1 MRTAYLATA
10 AFVLAL
16 GAVNPVPAL
25 EAPATPDIASI
36 RLLPP
41 VPQLMAA
48 PTIGSLQAEL
58 DQAVRVIRERHPQA
72 LTQTSPT
79 GRYLVSVLLDANGG
93 VERSEVQQVDASDMG
108 TFLSMR
114 ALASQDAARSRT
126 MTLQKGRPLPDGTV
140 LNSDVM
146 VQLSTLPPGFDP
158 TRAVSRVHSI
168 VRERHANLLLPAS
181 GEVLNRLTIFL
192 TDDGRID
199 RESIEQTR
207 FDALRRAP
215 LEDDKFAERMA
226 ERFAKTLGVDV
237 ARIGVV
243 GFTYVE
249 EGTSRLIRSQDGLPK
264 ESGDRRTLLVQYAW
278 PRRPGDTGP
287 SMPMAAQAQQQA
299 TSFDKAAALALAEYH
314 FRDAFAGPET
324 SAGTPTI
331 LLNSR
336 GEVLRVGR
344 VQYRSGEIHEVS
356 LQQQLMQ
363 GVRVDRLI
371 SPTLKN
377 AGGASAVI
385 TFAWVTAP
393 AG

>member
-1 MRTAYLATA
+1 MRTAYLAA
-10 AFVLAL
+10 AAAVMTL
-16 GAVNPVPAL
+16 GAIRLLPAL
-25 EAPATPDIASI
+25 EAPAAPNVADI

-41 VPQLMAA
+41 VPQPSFARAL
-48 PTIGSLQAEL
+48 GSPQADLERAL
-58 DQAVRVIRERHPQA
+58 GVIRERHPQV
-72 LTQTSPT
+72 LNQPSPT
-79 GRYLVSVLLDANGG
+79 GRYLVAITIDAEGL
-93 VERSEVQQVDASDMG
+93 VERSEVLQADTADRSPLLSIRTWTTPDAI
-108 TFLSMR
+108 
-114 ALASQDAARSRT
+114 RSAT
-126 MTLQKGRPLPDGTV
+126 INLPKGRPLPDGTIM
-140 LNSDVM
+140 NSDVM
-146 VQLSTLPPGFDP
+146 VQLSTLPSGFDP
-158 TRAVSRVHSI
+158 SRSVSRVHSI

-192 TDDGRID
+192 SDDGRIE
-199 RESIEQTR
+199 REAVEQTR

-226 ERFAKTLGVDV
+226 ERFAKTLGVDT

-249 EGTSRLIRSQDGLPK
+249 EGASRLERGPDGMPK
-264 ESGDRRTLLVQYAW
+264 ETGDRRTLLVQYAW
-278 PRRPGDTGP
+278 ARKPGDTGP
-287 SMPMAAQAQQQA
+287 SMPMAAPAQQRP
-299 TSFDKAAALALAEYH
+299 TTFDNAAALALAEYH

-324 SAGTPTI
+324 PAGTPTI
-331 LLNSR
+331 LLNAR

-377 AGGASAVI
+377 ASGASAVI
-385 TFAWVTAP
+385 TFAWVTVP